1 MRLGDEDV
9 KKRIKT
15 ADTNLKKKPAW
26 KVFSDRLSETLK
38 VVFSGDQVLSK
49 YKKLE
54 REHRQGKS
62 ARRQTGNDGREDDT
76 ELCDMLNTA
85 FARRAGVRGANL
97 ADADNV
103 VESSDENMTFAVPEN
118 LRAQH
123 NPNLEAF
130 LSQALPALTLTVGRR
145 VEGRHVR
152 DWRHNQRLDVAADA
166 VADAPAEAPVNAAAA
181 TVEVDSAASGAERP
195 STGGETAAVGA
206 EDPDSDDDDV
216 ILLHPPPQAARDD
229 SDSETEWAPTTAFAT
244 PAVTPAPRFAV
255 REITNSYVR
264 NGQRVYVV
272 DWEQTEE
279 PEGNLPPAMVSAFN
293 RRRLEE
299 IRRVFIVDE
308 AHHGREHPRR
318 AHSRRTRRPLRR
330 LRRAAD
336 N

>member
-1 MRLGDEDV
+1 MGTTERPDERRSGHGEGIRNPTRTTS
-9 KKRIKT
+9 KKIIST
-15 ADTNLKKKPAW
+15 
-26 KVFSDRLSETLK
+26 ETI
-38 VVFSGDQVLSK
+38 
-49 YKKLE
+49 
-54 REHRQGKS
+54 
-62 ARRQTGNDGREDDT
+62 
-76 ELCDMLNTA
+76 
-85 FARRAGVRGANL
+85 
-97 ADADNV
+97 
-103 VESSDENMTFAVPEN
+103 
-118 LRAQH
+118 
-123 NPNLEAF
+123 EAF
-130 LSQALPALTLTVGRR
+130 RPTTAGRR

-166 VADAPAEAPVNAAAA
+166 VADAPAEVPVATASAEVPVVTAPAEAPVNAAAA

-244 PAVTPAPRFAV
+244 PAVTPATRFAV

-264 NGQRVYVV
+264 NRQRVYVV

-279 PEGNLPPAMVSAFN
+279 RKGNLPPAMVSAFN

-299 IRRVFIVDE
+299 IRRVFIEDE
-308 AHHGREHPRR
+308 AHHGRERPRR